1 MIRRYSSFVCLTLL
15 GVASPLAAQETSNG
29 LPRSVDINAL
39 AYYKTADGKS
49 AGLCSPIQ
57 ITVDRNPNSTLS
69 VGFVEHEIGSFGDMW
84 RAAAWMS
91 TVMAADQ
98 TGFNPST
105 TQVTFEYT
113 GRIDGPSAGG
123 LMTVGVIAALRGDT
137 VRPDSAMT
145 GTINPDATIGPV
157 GGIPHKIE
165 GAAAAGK
172 KLVLIPYGIRTE
184 LDGNAQQNVDLF
196 EHGQKLGVEIQAVG
210 DLYSA
215 YKLLTGVDLPRPPS
229 APAPNLTDDQY
240 QRLRLKVD
248 EWLVRFNEQEASLKG
263 TPADHIS
270 EYMQGQMNSAV
281 EAAARAR
288 RLITGGQAATAWC
301 DAVEAVTYATE
312 AAEMSRSM
320 WVHSD
325 RGLDEAKKYAR
336 LTAALDSKIRIAADR
351 LKQYKP
357 RTLAATDVVLNGY
370 GLLAEAIACQAI
382 GEQFLDGRLSIPID
396 TEQFDQ
402 EAENLVNA
410 VYYFNFAVLNCE
422 YIRDMLEIAGN
433 LEGQAMPTDAPVTL
447 TTDFYRRA
455 AEANL
460 NQFEKVVVD
469 QRAKASD
476 VNSAA
481 MRTSIMHEDENYLVT
496 RTMMDH
502 ALPRIQSLVGTGP
515 DFELAWLGTAM
526 QTYSRSALLMAMHYS
541 LRVTRDANN
550 YINGLEREGS
560 LRYMLDFAEDQAKR
574 NIGLLRR
581 HDVDPTSGIIGYQ
594 TGSLLRDR
602 DLPSKLNALWWLWDV
617 NLHART
623 LAYLGGFAGAEET
636 MPAVEAQ

>member
-1 MIRRYSSFVCLTLL
+1 MRFRPAALLLLTLVGFTARL
-15 GVASPLAAQETSNG
+15 PGQQPDNG
-29 LPRSVDINAL
+29 LPRSVDVNAL
-39 AYYKTADGKS
+39 AYYRTEDGKS
-49 AGLCSPIQ
+49 AGFCSPIQ
-57 ITVDRNPNSTLS
+57 ITVERNPDSTLS

-123 LMTVGVIAALRGDT
+123 LMTIGVIAALRGDT
-137 VRPDSAMT
+137 IRADSAMT
-145 GTINPDATIGPV
+145 GTINPDGTIGPV

-172 KLVLIPYGIRTE
+172 KFVLIPYGIRTE
-184 LDGNAQQNVDLF
+184 LDGNAQQDVDLF
-196 EHGQKLGVEIQAVG
+196 EHGSKLGVEIQAVG
-210 DLYSA
+210 DLYTA
-215 YKLLTGVDLPRPPS
+215 YKLLTGVDLPRPP
-229 APAPNLTDDQY
+229 AAAAPNLTNDQY

-248 EWLVRFNEQEASLKG
+248 EWLVRFGEQEASFKG
-263 TPADHIS
+263 TPADHVS
-270 EYMQGQMNSAV
+270 EYMQGQMNLATD
-281 EAAARAR
+281 AAARAR
-288 RLITGGQAATAWC
+288 RLITGGQAPTAWC
-301 DAVEAVTYATE
+301 DAVEAVTYARE
-312 AAEMSRSM
+312 AAEMSRTM
-320 WVHSD
+320 WVYSD
-325 RGLDEAKKYAR
+325 RGHEEAKKYAR

-357 RTLAATDVVLNGY
+357 RTLAATDVVLHGY
-370 GLLAEAIACQAI
+370 GLLAEAIACQTI
-382 GEQFLDGRLSIPID
+382 GEEFLNGQRSIPVD

-402 EAENLVNA
+402 DAENVVNA
-410 VYYFNFAVLNCE
+410 VYYFNFAVGNCE
-422 YIRDMLEIAGN
+422 YIRDMLEIAGA
-433 LEGQAMPTDAPVTL
+433 LEGQATPAGAPITL

-481 MRTSIMHEDENYLVT
+481 MRATIMQEDENYLIT
-496 RTMMDH
+496 RTMMDSTL
-502 ALPRIQSLVGTGP
+502 ARIQNLVGAGP

-541 LRVTRDANN
+541 LVVHRDANN
-550 YINGLEREGS
+550 SIIGLEREGS

-574 NIGLLRR
+574 NIDLLRR
-581 HDVDPTSGIIGYQ
+581 HDVDPTAGIIGYQ
-594 TGSLLRDR
+594 TGAMLRDR
-602 DLPSKLNALWWLWDV
+602 ELASKLNALWWLWDV

-623 LAYLGGFAGAEET
+623 IAYLGGFAAPEQPVPT
-636 MPAVEAQ
+636 AAN